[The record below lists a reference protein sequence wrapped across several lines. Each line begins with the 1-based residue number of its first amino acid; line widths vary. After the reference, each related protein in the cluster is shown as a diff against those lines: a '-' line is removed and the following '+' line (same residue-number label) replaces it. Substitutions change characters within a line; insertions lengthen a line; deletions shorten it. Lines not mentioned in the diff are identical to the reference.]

1 MNRILLILILGF
13 LCCVISP
20 VHASDN
26 TASDNTASETQ
37 ETCDAES
44 EEACTTEE
52 DEEALDRG
60 FDPCLINASL
70 PACKPDT
77 EGGDSGAAEKAPS
90 DPEEPE
96 EPDVSD

>member
-26 TASDNTASETQ
+26 IASETQ

-70 PACKPDT
+70 PACKPHT

-90 DPEEPE
+90 DAKDSEDPED
-96 EPDVSD
+96 PDDSG

>member
-20 VHASDN
+20 VHASD
-26 TASDNTASETQ
+26 DTASETQ

-52 DEEALDRG
+52 DEVELDRG

-90 DPEEPE
+90 DAE
-96 EPDVSD
+96 DSDDFG